1 MDVYMDDIVVRSP
14 DGLTHVKDLKEVFK
28 QVRRYGMRL
37 NPAKC
42 TFGVPVR
49 KFLGFML
56 TSRGIKANPDK
67 CDVVLSI
74 QSPTTLKEIQRLVG
88 RLTALSRFILK
99 MVECI

>member
-1 MDVYMDDIVVRSP
+1 MERIFANQISRSV
-14 DGLTHVKDLKEVFK
+14 DGRQHLKDLKEVFK

-42 TFGVPVR
+42 TFGVAER

-56 TSRGIKANPDK
+56 TARGIKANPDK
-67 CDVVLSI
+67 CAALLEM
-74 QSPTTLKEIQRLVG
+74 QSPTTLKEVG

-99 MVECI
+99 LAE